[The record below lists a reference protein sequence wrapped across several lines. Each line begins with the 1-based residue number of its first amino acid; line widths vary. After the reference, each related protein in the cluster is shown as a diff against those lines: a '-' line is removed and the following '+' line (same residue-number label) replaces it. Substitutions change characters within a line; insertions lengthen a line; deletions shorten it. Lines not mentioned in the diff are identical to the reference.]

1 MLFLNY
7 ILITASLHGLRI
19 LIQLIILSFYKKKL
33 FELYTLTPTI
43 ESEKNFILKFLD
55 KANLGNT

>member
-7 ILITASLHGLRI
+7 ILITAPLHGLRI

-33 FELYTLTPTI
+33 FKLYTLTPTI
-43 ESEKNFILKFLD
+43 ESEKSFILKFLD